1 MPAAHAQWSRH
12 GAETQ
17 RICGRVSPSPS
28 AIIGALFWPFFTVAF
43 PRRPIRATTGTAKH
57 ERNHRQ
63 HDLVCFNA
71 AFGAIALFGSIAVA
85 MKRQKLQTL
94 WPWVLLWPL
103 YQLLVT
109 IAAWCAVVEL
119 RRNPFG
125 WAKTQHGLAKSSRG
139 RPATL

>member
-1 MPAAHAQWSRH
+1 LDWAA
-12 GAETQ
+12 
-17 RICGRVSPSPS
+17 PLS
-28 AIIGALFWPFFTVAF
+28 ARCSGPLWLFLDALFGPLLAPQSTSEIIDSTIW
-43 PRRPIRATTGTAKH
+43 
-57 ERNHRQ
+57 
-63 HDLVCFNA
+63 CFNA

-109 IAAWCAVVEL
+109 IAASCAVVEL

-125 WAKTQHGLAKSSRG
+125 WAKTQHGLAKNSRG

>member
-1 MPAAHAQWSRH
+1 
-12 GAETQ
+12 
-17 RICGRVSPSPS
+17 
-28 AIIGALFWPFFTVAF
+28 
-43 PRRPIRATTGTAKH
+43 
-57 ERNHRQ
+57 
-63 HDLVCFNA
+63 VCFNA

-109 IAAWCAVVEL
+109 IAASCAVVEL